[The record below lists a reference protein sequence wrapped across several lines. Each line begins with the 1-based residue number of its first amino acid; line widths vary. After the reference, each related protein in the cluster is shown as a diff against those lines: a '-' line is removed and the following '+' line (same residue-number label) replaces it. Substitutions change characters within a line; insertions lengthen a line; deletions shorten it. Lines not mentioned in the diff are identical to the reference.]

1 MNINE
6 RRKSVAEAGL
16 KIKKIREL
24 LRMSPDSMAA
34 RLGVSRSSYNKY
46 EYGLSFPN
54 PVGLAVLAN
63 ELDISLDWLIA
74 GKGPMTYKV
83 KKEMTSNLV
92 GENSDVKSLL
102 SSMERI
108 PLLRYEVLTLFHKFK
123 LEHKDLMTDSAVE

>member
-1 MNINE
+1 
-6 RRKSVAEAGL
+6 
-16 KIKKIREL
+16 
-24 LRMSPDSMAA
+24 MSPDSMAA